1 MAIHK
6 KIDGEDRVVA
16 NKSII
21 DHNELSGREA
31 YGSHP
36 ISAIRKLPEKLHALK
51 EKDAELEQKL
61 AEHDT
66 EADKA
71 IEQLKEQDAILK
83 NKQDF
88 IEQHSQQIDFNVN
101 DNLEASFR
109 NYEGETKKFTTGY
122 LPDDDTLTLNRDNK
136 IALQK
141 VYVDEET
148 IVGSGMNQDYFL
160 RLKNPPD
167 ELTIITDKN
176 KSQIYSRGLKD
187 ESRNLHI
194 DVVDIDNQNKE
205 NAARFDAITNELKRQ
220 DEVDTYQAAL
230 IDDLQTRTNGM
241 GGWIN
246 AYNFGKFPTTE
257 QLTKYA
263 LQDIGIENPDEI

>member
-83 NKQDF
+83 NKQDY
-88 IEQHSQQIDFNVN
+88 I
-101 DNLEASFR
+101 
-109 NYEGETKKFTTGY
+109 
-122 LPDDDTLTLNRDNK
+122 
-136 IALQK
+136 
-141 VYVDEET
+141 
-148 IVGSGMNQDYFL
+148 
-160 RLKNPPD
+160 
-167 ELTIITDKN
+167 
-176 KSQIYSRGLKD
+176 
-187 ESRNLHI
+187 
-194 DVVDIDNQNKE
+194 
-205 NAARFDAITNELKRQ
+205 
-220 DEVDTYQAAL
+220 
-230 IDDLQTRTNGM
+230 
-241 GGWIN
+241 
-246 AYNFGKFPTTE
+246 
-257 QLTKYA
+257 
-263 LQDIGIENPDEI
+263 